1 MTNLEFSSEFDIS
14 YNSVMGNTAPP
25 LDEYEKSVFLTTAQE
40 QIIKNYFN
48 PKGNKYQE
56 GFDDSQKRQLDFY
69 KLVEYGEGNKTT
81 SKSFDSRGVMFE
93 LPSNILLIL
102 SEVIK
107 TNKGN
112 KRQVVPIHFEE
123 YNLLMNKPFKYPLKN
138 QAWRLLTNA
147 KGITAELIAG
157 PNEDIT
163 EYKLR
168 YVKRPSPIILVD
180 LDEYG
185 MTIDGIEKYTE
196 CELDP
201 ILHREILDR
210 AVELAKMKYEGD
222 IGGMIEL
229 NSRNE

>member
-138 QAWRLLTNA
+138 QAWRLLTNT